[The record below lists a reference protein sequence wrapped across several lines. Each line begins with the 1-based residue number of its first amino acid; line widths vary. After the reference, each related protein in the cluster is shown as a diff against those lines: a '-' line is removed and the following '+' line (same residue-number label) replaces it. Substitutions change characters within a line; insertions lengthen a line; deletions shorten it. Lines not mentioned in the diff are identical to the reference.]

1 MNNIEQIKEIERINK
16 ERNKQLKERFGRF
29 MKGNL
34 LIKIKEEIKSSP
46 DFQPIIQN
54 CYDLKPKFILASG
67 IDDLDYDIC
76 LKLAMNYWYRTLTDN
91 NEEKSVKN
99 SNQEF
104 INKLKSE
111 VVLECSLRPLNNDI
125 GNADFYTYHTSLNY
139 SIHSATNYM
148 LSFLFNIAKER
159 FDFKNKDFKINTL
172 VVMLKLVRS
181 ILLLIESDNMGS
193 AYSLFRTLIETFCVY
208 RAIDDNENVASTY
221 YQFMNFRNE
230 YDTTGTFPE
239 EFKTLVSN
247 NVSHWQNYLNYGWID
262 GLENLESLTQN
273 KYVFKDLLKYMKKV
287 DKEYLKDILIAYKF
301 ACKFSHGN
309 YLNQSFDIQHCI
321 WILGRVAVIILDIAN
336 EFKNLFK
343 TNFIFKNIDLIKFLY
358 ENVKESSQIYL
369 NLTQNQK

>member
-1 MNNIEQIKEIERINK
+1 MNEIEQINK
-16 ERNKQLKERFGRF
+16 ERNRQLKERFGKF
-29 MKGNL
+29 MKGSL
-34 LIKIKEEIKSSP
+34 LIKLKEEIKDSQE
-46 DFQPIIQN
+46 FQPIIQN

-76 LKLAMNYWYRTLTDN
+76 LKLAMNYWYLTLADS

-99 SNQEF
+99 SNQRF
-104 INKLKSE
+104 IEQLKSK
-111 VVLECSLRPLNNDI
+111 VMTECWLRPLNKDI
-125 GNADFYTYHTSLNY
+125 GNEDFYTYHTSLNY
-139 SIHSATNYM
+139 SIHSAVNYM
-148 LSFLFNIAKER
+148 LSFLFNNTKQN

-208 RAIDDNENVASTY
+208 CVIDDNENVASTY

-239 EFKTLVSN
+239 EFKTLVPN

-262 GLENLESLTQN
+262 GFENLEVQTQK
-273 KYVFKDLLKYMKKV
+273 KYVFKDLLSYIKKV
-287 DKEYLKDILIAYKF
+287 DKEYLKDILITYKF

-309 YLNQSFDIQHCI
+309 YLNQLFGIQHCI
-321 WILGRVAVIILDIAN
+321 WLLGRVTVIVLDIAN
-336 EFKNLFK
+336 EFKDLFK
-343 TNFIFKNIDLIKFLY
+343 TDFIFNNIDLIKFLC
-358 ENVKESSQIYL
+358 ENIKESSQVYSKL
-369 NLTQNQK
+369 NII